1 MSHAYRD
8 HYFERA
14 KRESYRARAV
24 YKLDEIQKKHKILRA
39 GNRVLDLGAAPGS
52 WIQLACGIVG
62 PKGLIVGVD
71 LKPIASGLPDHVLL
85 YQEDIFNQSF
95 LETLSALHAPF
106 DVVLSDMAPATSG
119 IRSADSARSELL
131 FEQALRIV
139 RWMLRPG
146 GHFLGKIFQGSEF
159 HSLLVEVKRTFEK
172 VKVVKPV
179 ASRKESKEIYIL
191 AMHYR
196 KTSEGG

>member
-1 MSHAYRD
+1 MSHAYQD
-8 HYFERA
+8 HYFHRA
-14 KRESYRARAV
+14 KRENYRARAV

-52 WIQLACGIVG
+52 WIQLASGVVG

-71 LKPIASGLPDHVLL
+71 LKAIEPGLPEHVVL
-85 YQEDIFNQSF
+85 YQGDIYDESF
-95 LETLSALHAPF
+95 LDTLSTRHGPF

-119 IRSADSARSELL
+119 IRTADSARSELL
-131 FEQALRIV
+131 FEQALLIV
-139 RWMLRPG
+139 GRMLRPG
-146 GHFLGKIFQGSEF
+146 GHFLAKIFQGSEF
-159 HSLLVEVKRTFEK
+159 HALLLEVKKAFEK
-172 VKVVKPV
+172 VKVVKPG

-196 KTSEGG
+196 TVKQGG

>member
-1 MSHAYRD
+1 MSHVYRD
-8 HYFERA
+8 HYFHRA

-52 WIQLACGIVG
+52 WVQLASDIVG
-62 PKGLIVGVD
+62 PRGLIVGVD
-71 LKPIASGLPDHVLL
+71 VKAIEAGFPDHVVLV
-85 YQEDIFNQSF
+85 QGDIFDEAL
-95 LETLSALHAPF
+95 LERLIAEHAPF

-139 RWMLRPG
+139 GRVLRPG
-146 GHFLGKIFQGSEF
+146 GHFLGKIFQGAEF
-159 HSLLVEVKRTFEK
+159 HALLLGVKKAFHR
-172 VKVVKPV
+172 VKVVKPG

-191 AMHYR
+191 AMGYG
-196 KTSEGG
+196 KTNQGG

>member
-1 MSHAYRD
+1 MSHAYQD
-8 HYFERA
+8 HYFHRA
-14 KRESYRARAV
+14 KRENYRARAV

-52 WIQLACGIVG
+52 WIQLASGIVG

-71 LKPIASGLPDHVLL
+71 LKAIETGLPEQVVL
-85 YQEDIFNQSF
+85 YQGDIYDEMF
-95 LETLSALHAPF
+95 LETLSTRHAPF

-119 IRSADSARSELL
+119 IKTADSARSELL
-131 FEQALRIV
+131 FEQALLIV
-139 RWMLRPG
+139 RRMLRPG

-159 HSLLVEVKRTFEK
+159 HVLLREVKTAFEK
-172 VKVVKPV
+172 VKVVKPG

-196 KTSEGG
+196 KVKQGG

>member
-8 HYFERA
+8 HYFDRA
-14 KRESYRARAV
+14 KRENYRARAV

-52 WIQLACGIVG
+52 WVQLASGIVG

-71 LKPIASGLPDHVLL
+71 LKVIDSGFPGHVVLV
-85 YQEDIFNQSF
+85 QADIFDEGF
-95 LETLSALHAPF
+95 LDALTERHAPF

-139 RWMLRPG
+139 ERVLRPG
-146 GHFLGKIFQGSEF
+146 GHFLGKIFQGSGF
-159 HSLLVEVKRTFEK
+159 HTLLLEVKKTFTK
-172 VKVVKPV
+172 VKVVKPS

-196 KTSEGG
+196 KTKQGG